1 MRVFFDTNVLVYLFD
16 RRAPEKQRRARD
28 LFRAHSAD
36 GTLLLSTQV
45 LQEFYVTVTRKLS
58 APLGGPEALGAVRRF
73 AAFSLTQVDAELI
86 ARAAGRSQREMF
98 SFWDA
103 LIVEAAL
110 AGGASRLLSEDLQ
123 HAQRVSGLVVENPFL
138 DAA

>member
-16 RRAPEKQRRARD
+16 HHAPVKQRRAKA
-28 LFRAHSAD
+28 LFQQHAAD

-58 APLGGPEALGAVRRF
+58 TPLGGPEAS
-73 AAFSLTQVDAELI
+73 AALRHLATFSVVSVDADMVG
-86 ARAAGRSQREMF
+86 RAAQRNQREMV

-103 LIVEAAL
+103 LILEAAL
-110 AGGASRLLSEDLQ
+110 TGGAARLLSEDMQ
-123 HAQRVSGLVVENPFL
+123 SGQKVAGLVIENPFNGDL
-138 DAA
+138 

>member
-1 MRVFFDTNVLVYLFD
+1 MFFDTNVLVYLFD
-16 RRAPEKQRRARD
+16 RRAPQKQRRARD
-28 LFRAHSAD
+28 LFQAHSAD

-45 LQEFYVTVTRKLS
+45 LQEFYVTVTHKLS

-86 ARAAGRSQREMF
+86 ARAAARSQREMF
-98 SFWDA
+98 SLWDA

-123 HAQRVSGLVVENPFL
+123 HGQKVSGLVVENPFL

>member
-16 RRAPEKQRRARD
+16 RGAPEKRHKAQE
-28 LFRAHSAD
+28 LFRVHSSD
-36 GTLLLSTQV
+36 GSLLLSTQV

-58 APLGGPEALGAVRRF
+58 APLGGPEALETVRRF
-73 AAFSLTQVDAELI
+73 ATFSLTQVDAELVV
-86 ARAAGRSQREMF
+86 RAAERNQRDML

-103 LIVEAAL
+103 LILEAAV
-110 AGGASRLLSEDLQ
+110 AGGATRLLSEDMQ
-123 HAQRVSGLVVENPFL
+123 HGREVSGLVVENPFL